1 MGIPVVNQY
10 TEAEERQGAIEVGKG
25 GCTILVVEDI
35 PEVRSLALTILKRLG
50 YQTQEAED
58 GPSAL
63 DVLEHKD
70 DVDLVFSD
78 VVMPGGMSGI
88 DLAEEI
94 DRRYEKIRVLLTS
107 GYSINDFDE
116 DGFLKDRFDLL
127 RKPYSSIELA
137 AAVKAVIEG

>member
-1 MGIPVVNQY
+1 MENQY
-10 TEAEERQGAIEVGKG
+10 TQADEGRGAVDAVKSS
-25 GCTILVVEDI
+25 CKILVVEDVH
-35 PEVRSLALTILKRLG
+35 EVRRLALAMLKKLG

-63 DVLEHKD
+63 DVLKHND

-107 GYSINDFDE
+107 GYSIKDFDE
-116 DGFLKDRFDLL
+116 DGFLKNRFDLL
-127 RKPYSSIELA
+127 RKPYNHIELA
-137 AAVKAVIEG
+137 AAVKAAIEG